1 MFQRIA
7 STGPAGPVF
16 HTTLLAA
23 LIGFGMFFDHIARV
37 GPPPIPTVAALQ
49 SDLTRERA
57 SPDVERLASWAVE
70 SQDHAGLPF
79 IVIDSDSARLFA
91 FDAAGRL
98 VASAP
103 VLPVAGRG
111 DGPAARPA
119 TPAGRFVSDGWP
131 PGDGITWVGGD
142 VALSLHRA
150 PAGMRPDSPGDRRAP
165 GGLLQVADNFYTSYL
180 HPLEGQASIAY
191 VLPQLASGRKV
202 FDTRRARGVAQVARQ
217 VPARRPS

>member
-16 HTTLLAA
+16 HTALLAA

-37 GPPPIPTVAALQ
+37 GPAPTLTVAALQ
-49 SDLTRERA
+49 SDLTREQA

-79 IVIDSDSARLFA
+79 IVIDSDGARLFA

-98 VASAP
+98 LASAP
-103 VLPVAGRG
+103 VLPVAGHA

-119 TPAGRFVSDGWP
+119 APAGRFVSDGWP
-131 PGDGITWVGGD
+131 PGEGITWIGGD
-142 VALSLHRA
+142 AALSLHRA
-150 PAGMRPDSPGDRRAP
+150 PAGTSADSPGDRRAP

-180 HPLEGQASIAY
+180 QPLKGQASIAY
-191 VLPQLASGRKV
+191 VLPQGASGRKA
-202 FDTRRARGVAQVARQ
+202 FDAHRERGVAQVKRQ
-217 VPARRPS
+217 PARRPS